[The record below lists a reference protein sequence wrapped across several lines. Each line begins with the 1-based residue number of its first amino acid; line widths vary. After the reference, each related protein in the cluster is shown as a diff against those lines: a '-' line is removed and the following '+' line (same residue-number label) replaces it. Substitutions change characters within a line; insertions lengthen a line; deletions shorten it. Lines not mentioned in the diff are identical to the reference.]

1 MTTYTVRAGRE
12 GAAWTA
18 TVPELAGVQTWGRGL
33 RHLEESVRE
42 AIALAQ
48 DLPDDAKFDMCWVFE
63 TGDSDINRQASEL
76 RDRRQE
82 VTQAS
87 QELATE
93 TAALVRRLHELG
105 FSVRDAAT
113 IAGISRARAG
123 QLIAID

>member
-1 MTTYTVRAGRE
+1 M
-12 GAAWTA
+12 
-18 TVPELAGVQTWGRGL
+18 
-33 RHLEESVRE
+33 RE

-48 DLPDDAKFDMCWVFE
+48 DLPDAAHFDMCWVFE
-63 TGDSDINRQASEL
+63 TGDPDINRQASEL

-82 VTQAS
+82 IARAS

-93 TAALVRRLHELG
+93 TAALVRRLRELG

-123 QLIAID
+123 QLIAVE